1 MAKSV
6 ASTSVQDLIQQGLSP
21 EEIREKALAYRAA
34 GKVLWGWPEY
44 CFLHF
49 YTSGSSTF
57 RSDIAPIATIGPVRV
72 QPSMPKLSTIEEA
85 TNRRVEEQL
94 REIDNWEMA
103 LCGDCGVDDTSRV
116 IYYIRRLTP
125 AQRQAILARYKYGLT
140 NDQVAARYGIS
151 VCTVSGHISAAR
163 KSISAMHKERKEW
176 RL

>member
-1 MAKSV
+1 M
-6 ASTSVQDLIQQGLSP
+6 
-21 EEIREKALAYRAA
+21 
-34 GKVLWGWPEY
+34 
-44 CFLHF
+44 
-49 YTSGSSTF
+49 
-57 RSDIAPIATIGPVRV
+57 
-72 QPSMPKLSTIEEA
+72 
-85 TNRRVEEQL
+85 EEQL

-103 LCGDCGVDDTSRV
+103 LCGDCGVDDTSRI

-125 AQRQAILARYKYGLT
+125 AQRQAVLARYKYGLT

>member
-21 EEIREKALAYRAA
+21 EEIRDKALAYRAA
-34 GKVLWGWPEY
+34 GKVLWGWPAY

-103 LCGDCGVDDTSRV
+103 LCGDCGVDDTSRI

-125 AQRQAILARYKYGLT
+125 AQRQAVLARYKYGLT